1 MNSLTYKLAA
11 IFLVIALIPT
21 VIGIN
26 GTLALQTANKALDD
40 TNLALEN
47 LSNNLSEAGNLLN
60 ENVTLQNNASSITA
74 EIANTN
80 SDTASSLRFMGDVML
95 PRSFAIAQLRSSL
108 SEATAAER
116 ALLLAVNMRHLVGQ
130 DLEQARA
137 TQLAN
142 LDAALDKMATARNA
156 FQSLLLP
163 GDDTRAWDRLEEAFA
178 QWQANHAEFMAK
190 ISELDR
196 MVADLIRG
204 GPLFAQLSREA
215 YDILFVTGR
224 EIRAE
229 CEIRIADLNNGLAS
243 LAQSSVQAAAEKQGY
258 ATRLADDLARDT
270 SAAVSQVGALGT
282 RFVSARQAADAAA
295 LQSAGALAATSR
307 RFWYMVVFSGLGVG
321 VAIAIGI
328 VISWRIS
335 GPVRHMVQ
343 HMSRLADGDL
353 TRDVEAQDMRRTDEI
368 GQLARAL
375 QRVIESERS
384 EITMANH
391 MAAGDYTKDMPLRS
405 EHDQL
410 GQALSVLLRTTDA
423 ALTSVS
429 RAIDEVGDGANAVSD
444 ASRSLSQGA
453 QTSAVALEE
462 ISQTVNEVDKQT
474 QENAANARQANQ
486 LATESRLAAKRG
498 YGAMTE
504 LMAAM
509 GEIQEAGKK
518 IAVVAKLIDD
528 IAFQTNLLSLNA
540 AVEAARAGRQGKGF
554 SVVADEVRNLSGRSA
569 KAARET
575 REMVEAMAKR
585 MEAGAELAA
594 HTDKEFRDIVSA
606 TEKVAFLFEN
616 IAEASVSQSQAME
629 QIAGGLGQIDSVIQE
644 NTMSAEKT
652 AMSALTLSRQADE
665 LRRMVSRFKLSNNPS
680 MVRARR
686 GRPDRRIE
694 LADYDQ
700 DAKLLSGPNGEDA

>member
-1 MNSLTYKLAA
+1 
-11 IFLVIALIPT
+11 
-21 VIGIN
+21 
-26 GTLALQTANKALDD
+26 
-40 TNLALEN
+40 
-47 LSNNLSEAGNLLN
+47 
-60 ENVTLQNNASSITA
+60 
-74 EIANTN
+74 
-80 SDTASSLRFMGDVML
+80 
-95 PRSFAIAQLRSSL
+95 
-108 SEATAAER
+108 
-116 ALLLAVNMRHLVGQ
+116 
-130 DLEQARA
+130 
-137 TQLAN
+137 
-142 LDAALDKMATARNA
+142 
-156 FQSLLLP
+156 
-163 GDDTRAWDRLEEAFA
+163 
-178 QWQANHAEFMAK
+178 MAK

-204 GPLFAQLSREA
+204 GPLFARLSREA

-229 CEIRIADLNNGLAS
+229 CEVRIADLNNGLAT

-258 ATRLADDLARDT
+258 ATQLADNLARDT
-270 SAAVSQVGALGT
+270 TAAVSQVDTLSN
-282 RFVSARQAADAAA
+282 RFVSARQAADDAA

-307 RFWYMVVFSGLGVG
+307 RFWYMVVFSGLGVL
-321 VAIAIGI
+321 VAIGI
-328 VISWRIS
+328 GLLISWRIS

-353 TRDVEAQDMRRTDEI
+353 TKDVEPQDMRRNDEI

-375 QRVIESERS
+375 QRVIDSDRS
-384 EITMANH
+384 EITMATA
-391 MAAGDYTKDMPLRS
+391 MAAGDYTRAMPLRS

-410 GQALSVLLRTTDA
+410 GQALAAMLRTTDA

-474 QENAANARQANQ
+474 QENAANAREANQ
-486 LATESRLAAKRG
+486 LATDSRLAAKRG

-509 GEIQEAGKK
+509 GEIQEAGQK

-554 SVVADEVRNLSGRSA
+554 SVVADKVRNLSGRSA

-585 MEAGAELAA
+585 MEAGAQLAA
-594 HTDKEFRDIVSA
+594 HTDKEFRDIV
-606 TEKVAFLFEN
+606 
-616 IAEASVSQSQAME
+616 
-629 QIAGGLGQIDSVIQE
+629 AGRGGVQRIDG
-644 NTMSAEKT
+644 N
-652 AMSALTLSRQADE
+652 R
-665 LRRMVSRFKLSNNPS
+665 
-680 MVRARR
+680 
-686 GRPDRRIE
+686 
-694 LADYDQ
+694 
-700 DAKLLSGPNGEDA
+700 

>member
-142 LDAALDKMATARNA
+142 LDAALDKMETARNA

-163 GDDTRAWDRLEEAFA
+163 GDDTRAWDRLEEAYA

-196 MVADLIRG
+196 MVSDLIRG
-204 GPLFAQLSREA
+204 GPLFARLSREA

-258 ATRLADDLARDT
+258 ATQLADDLARDT

-282 RFVSARQAADAAA
+282 RFVSARQAADDAA

-307 RFWYMVVFSGLGVG
+307 RFWYMVVFSGLGVV
-321 VAIAIGI
+321 VAIAIGLL
-328 VISWRIS
+328 ISWRIS

-353 TRDVEAQDMRRTDEI
+353 TKDVEPQDMRRTDEI

-375 QRVIESERS
+375 QRVIDSDRS
-384 EITMANH
+384 EITMANL
-391 MAAGDYTKDMPLRS
+391 MAAGDYTKEMPLRS

-518 IAVVAKLIDD
+518 IAIVAKLIDD

-652 AMSALTLSRQADE
+652 ATSALTLSQQADA

-680 MVRARR
+680 MARARR
-686 GRPDRRIE
+686 GRPDKRIE
-694 LADYDQ
+694 LTGYDQ
-700 DAKLLSGPNGEDA
+700 EAKLLSGPNDGDA